1 MSINISTIRAGIKRT
16 PGQLLRFRVV
26 VFLAILAIVYAYL
39 VWQINILGSV
49 GPDQSV
55 LSAQAGTSQPHID
68 PATITKI
75 KQLQDNSVNVQT
87 LFNQARQNPF
97 QE

>member
-1 MSINISTIRAGIKRT
+1 MSINLSSIRTKIART
-16 PGQLLRFRVV
+16 PGQLLRFRIA
-26 VFLAILAIVYAYL
+26 VFLTVLAIVYAYL
-39 VWQINILGSV
+39 IWQINILSNV
-49 GPDQSV
+49 GPDPSV
-55 LSAQAGTSQPHID
+55 LSAQSSSSQPHID
-68 PATITKI
+68 QATISKI